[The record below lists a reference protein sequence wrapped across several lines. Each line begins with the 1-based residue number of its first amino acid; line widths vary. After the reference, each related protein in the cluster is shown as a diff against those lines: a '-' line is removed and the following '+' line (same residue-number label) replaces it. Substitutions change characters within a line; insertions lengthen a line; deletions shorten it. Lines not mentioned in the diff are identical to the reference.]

1 MDNVKKVE
9 KALDQITKL
18 SDQGYSVLTEAEKRE
33 PIKFKLDP
41 KSLVYAKWEKID
53 PFDARNYQ
61 VSNNAFIAGNVSVT
75 PVVAV
80 NLRIFPLSANAKFLL
95 AVSVLKFETKPLN
108 FEVATLPPVKLPDI
122 NNEPTLGLLYTRT
135 KPEVKLEYNGVKLP
149 PLS

>member
-61 VSNNAFIAGNVSVT
+61 VSNNAFIAGNVMSEEGFMLIDNGRLMISQGAEGKG
-75 PVVAV
+75 PDYFIEYDF
-80 NLRIFPLSANAKFLL
+80 NKISP
-95 AVSVLKFETKPLN
+95 TKRSYIQ
-108 FEVATLPPVKLPDI
+108 K
-122 NNEPTLGLLYTRT
+122 
-135 KPEVKLEYNGVKLP
+135 
-149 PLS
+149 